1 MADRYYIEAELLPQ
15 SLAEVIDAVGMAPAM
30 ALVERAGGT
39 RVYVPERIDGEH
51 PLAQWM
57 GLDAAQALVER
68 FGTDTLD
75 VPRCLAGMRMVRDR
89 RIRAERRAGASIR
102 DLALRYRLTMRQVYT
117 ILASGDQDD
126 AGAAR
131 DSADVSQFWLF

>member
-1 MADRYYIEAELLPQ
+1 
-15 SLAEVIDAVGMAPAM
+15 
-30 ALVERAGGT
+30 
-39 RVYVPERIDGEH
+39 
-51 PLAQWM
+51 M

-102 DLALRYRLTMRQVYT
+102 VLALRYRLTMRQVYT
-117 ILASGDQDD
+117 ILANGDQDD
-126 AGAAR
+126 AGAAQ
-131 DSADVSQFWLF
+131 D